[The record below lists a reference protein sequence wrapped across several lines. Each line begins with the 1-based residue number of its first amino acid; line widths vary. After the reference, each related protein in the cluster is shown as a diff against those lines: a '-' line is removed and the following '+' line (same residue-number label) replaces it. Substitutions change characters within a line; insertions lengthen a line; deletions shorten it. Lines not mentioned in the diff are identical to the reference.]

1 MSDLRPIGVPIRFA
15 GSDRRFLFNFEIIDE
30 LQSRHNGSSVFEI
43 VEQAMENTVE
53 GLTMIIDM
61 VDVLCHGEIER
72 KEIPRLLSVNTL
84 TGEGTLQQVRKAV
97 NLAVIESMPEPRED
111 DISVEEGSGFI
122 EINKFLVIATSKF
135 GLSEKE
141 AWALTPRKFGLLND
155 AYMTV
160 NGLRAEETMSLS
172 QLP

>member
-15 GSDRRFLFNFEIIDE
+15 GSDRRFLFSFETIDE
-30 LQSRHNGSSVFEI
+30 LQSRHRDKSVFDLM
-43 VEQAMENTVE
+43 EQAMENTVE

-72 KEIPRLLSVNTL
+72 SEIPRQLSVNTL
-84 TGEGTLQQVRKAV
+84 TGEGSLQQVRYAV
-97 NLAVIESMPEPRED
+97 SQALIESMPQPRED
-111 DISVEEGSGFI
+111 EIITEEGSGI
-122 EINKFLVIATSKF
+122 MEINKFMIIATSKF

-160 NGLRAEETMSLS
+160 NGMRAEETMSLS